1 MSLSLGGRI
10 EGLPVND
17 LIGGDAGWR
26 TAGYAIYV
34 EPGLSI
40 SKGRYSVTLTGPVAV
55 ERHAQPNTSDIRVS
69 KKLGMPVGGFAAF
82 ADYLI
87 TVSVSVA
94 F

>member
-1 MSLSLGGRI
+1 MNDVVRAANAEAVFLGGSASPRTM
-10 EGLPVND
+10 VA
-17 LIGGDAGWR
+17 LIN
-26 TAGYAIYV
+26 
-34 EPGLSI
+34 
-40 SKGRYSVTLTGPVAV
+40 VADG
-55 ERHAQPNTSDIRVS
+55 ASNTSDIRVS